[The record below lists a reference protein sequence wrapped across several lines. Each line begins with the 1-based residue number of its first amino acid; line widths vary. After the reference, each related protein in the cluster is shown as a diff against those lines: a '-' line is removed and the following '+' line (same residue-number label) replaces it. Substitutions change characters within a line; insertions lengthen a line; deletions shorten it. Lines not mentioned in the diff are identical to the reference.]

1 MTVVFK
7 VIKAPT
13 DGRRCRSPAQH
24 KLKNYKPITTPPHV
38 VPPLTFSD
46 VSFTTEPFF
55 SNDSLK

>member
-24 KLKNYKPITTPPHV
+24 KLKNYKPITTPPPQKDTV
-38 VPPLTFSD
+38 SPLKLLRVEPPL
-46 VSFTTEPFF
+46 
-55 SNDSLK
+55 